1 MKIQKSNPHASA
13 QAGVAMFIV
22 LLAFGIFLLF
32 YNYQDYLMESGQ
44 FQLFMTLATIGM
56 GLLIGLLY
64 LVYNPKPQKT
74 KVAPKAA
81 AAKTTKAK
89 AAKKKKK

>member
-1 MKIQKSNPHASA
+1 MKIQKSDPHSTA

-44 FQLFMTLATIGM
+44 FTLFMTLAAIGM

-64 LVYNPKPQKT
+64 LVYNPRPQKA
-74 KVAPKAA
+74 KVARKAA
-81 AAKTTKAK
+81 PAKPTKAK